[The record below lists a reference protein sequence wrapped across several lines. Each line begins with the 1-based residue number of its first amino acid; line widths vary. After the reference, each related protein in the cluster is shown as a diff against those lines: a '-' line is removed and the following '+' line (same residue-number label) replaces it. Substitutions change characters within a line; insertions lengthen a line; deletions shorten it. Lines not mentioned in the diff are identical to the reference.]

1 MAHEKIMMRI
11 LLSSPSDMD
20 EERALITSIVDEIN
34 ATNKETPYGIELY
47 KWETDTDP
55 SLTLEDGQKSIDETF
70 DYIHADLLIG
80 MFFKR
85 AGLGTKHEIDEAIKV
100 KKQYGFPEI
109 KLYFKKVTTKLGEAT
124 SEEIENFRRIKELKD
139 LYYPQG
145 ICGKLKDMDGIEKE
159 FRKHIQRAF
168 DRFKHLYAKSNTYIP
183 DVNNNHINSYKLF
196 YFRTAAKKITIKE
209 LSKETG
215 ISVAKIRKYEKMIYS
230 QNNIKLY
237 PQCTYNDLK
246 KLEDTLGIGIG
257 GLSIKKSDKELEMH
271 YDYYRSNKGLN
282 TGNKIST
289 TSKAK
294 YKIVIFDFD
303 GTLADPNSLKTTW
316 QRLWLSLGYDL
327 AICKN
332 LHSRFDKKEITHQE
346 WCDLTAQYFVTR
358 GMNKSN
364 LMSVVDGITKIDGL
378 HETLKKLYESGIQLY
393 VVSGSVR
400 EIIDEVLGDDVKF
413 FNDISANRF
422 IFNEDEQLTRIEGT
436 DFDFEGK
443 AEYIRNLSD
452 KLAIPAKEI
461 LFVGNSFNDAHVYK
475 SGARTLC
482 VNPTLTNSHNRK
494 YWHDTIDEMKNLA
507 EILKYCDL

>member
-1 MAHEKIMMRI
+1 MAHEKTMMRI
-11 LLSSPSDMD
+11 LLSSPSDM
-20 EERALITSIVDEIN
+20 EKERALITSIVDEIN
-34 ATNKETPYGIELY
+34 AANKETPYGIELY

-85 AGLGTKHEIDEAIKV
+85 AGLGTKHEIDEAIEV

-109 KLYFKKVTTKLGEAT
+109 KLYFKKVTTKLNEAT
-124 SEEIENFRRIKELKD
+124 ADEIEQYRRIKELKD

-145 ICGKLKDMDGIEKE
+145 VCGDLKNEDSIEKE

-168 DRFKHLYAKSNTYIP
+168 DRFKRSYAKSYTYIP

-196 YFRTAAKKITIKE
+196 YYRTAIKKITIKE
-209 LSKETG
+209 LSKATG

-230 QNNIKLY
+230 QNNVKIY
-237 PQCTYNDLK
+237 PQCTYSDLK
-246 KLEDTLGIGIG
+246 KLEDALGIGIG
-257 GLSIKKSDKELEMH
+257 GLSIKKSDKEHEMY
-271 YDYYRSNKGLN
+271 YDYYRSSKGLN

-289 TSKAK
+289 RSKAK
-294 YKIVIFDFD
+294 YKIIIFDFD
-303 GTLADPNSLKTTW
+303 GTLTDLNSLKATW

-327 AICKN
+327 AICKD

-346 WCDLTAQYFVTR
+346 WCDLTAKYFVAR
-358 GMNKSN
+358 GMNKSI
-364 LMSVVDGITKIDGL
+364 LMSVADGIAKIDGL
-378 HETLKKLYESGIQLY
+378 HETLKKLNESGMQLY
-393 VVSGSVR
+393 IVSGSVR
-400 EIIDEVLGDDVKF
+400 EIIDKVLGDDAKF

-422 IFNEDEQLTRIEGT
+422 VFNEDEQLIRIEGT

-443 AEYIRNLSD
+443 AEYIKNLSD
-452 KLAIPAKEI
+452 RLAIPAKEI
-461 LFVGNSFNDAHVYK
+461 LFIGNSFNDAHVYK

-494 YWHDTIDEMKNLA
+494 YWHDTIDEMNSLT
-507 EILKYCDL
+507 EILKYCEL